1 MMIKK
6 ISGFEKL
13 FQFLFCT
20 GSLAFFGFF
29 YNQHLYQK
37 EQLQLFEI
45 SIGYFLKTASSHG
58 GLSIYIGEFLIQFFH
73 LPGAGPVII
82 TGLLVLLYLTTRSLI
97 SRVTAKTPLLL
108 FSVLPAIGFWI
119 VLLNDFYRLS
129 GLIGLLISLAGALY
143 YSNIRNNL
151 RRGLSGIL
159 LIPVIYWLTGA
170 GSFVFVVMVIVYEIL
185 SAASRKEKPGN
196 DVILIL
202 LIDILLVFAV
212 PLIARLFLFTDNIQ
226 QTYISEAYYRINIF
240 PPFPLII
247 IFLSFPLFVVIM
259 NFIPGEMTEKELNT
273 VNLYSVPFLIALIVL
288 GILGSGDFQAE
299 KVMTYEN
306 LVNKQEWN
314 KIIIEAEKEKPSD
327 RVSMIAVNLAL
338 AETGQLSAKMFQFD
352 QKENS
357 LFPEYERRGMTPFIS
372 GEPFY
377 YLGLVNFAQMFA
389 METIESTPDA
399 KYPVRAFKRVAETFI
414 INGQYENAKKYLIP
428 LSHTIFYRRWAN
440 ECLSLLYN
448 EEKINTN
455 PYWGRMRKLIPKY
468 DFYYNARQ
476 NDIALRYLL
485 LSNPGNKIAFEYLMA
500 NYLLHKDFDGFIQ
513 YLPSAEDFNY
523 NVLPIVWQQASAYI
537 RTRLSVVP
545 PQLEKY
551 PVSDDVVNS
560 IRSYAK
566 LFSEEVTDTVKL
578 KKEFGQTYWYYL
590 HFK

>member
-1 MMIKK
+1 MSIKK

-13 FQFLFCT
+13 FLLLFCA
-20 GSLAFFGFF
+20 GSLVFFGFF

-45 SIGYFLKTASSHG
+45 SLGYFLKSASIQG
-58 GLSIYIGEFLIQFFH
+58 GLTIYLGEFLIQFFH
-73 LPGAGPVII
+73 LPAAGPIII
-82 TGLLVLLYLTTRSLI
+82 TGLLVLLYLTTRRVI
-97 SRVTAKTPLLL
+97 SGITSKTPLLL

-129 GLIGLLISLAGALY
+129 GLIGLLISLAGTYFYL
-143 YSNIRNNL
+143 NIRNDL
-151 RRGLSGIL
+151 RRGMAGIL

-170 GSFVFVVMVIVYEIL
+170 ASFVFVMMITIYEIL
-185 SAASRKEKPGN
+185 SAASRKERPGN
-196 DVILIL
+196 SVILIL
-202 LIDILLVFAV
+202 MIDILLVFAV
-212 PLIARLFLFTDNIQ
+212 PLVARLFLFTDNIQ
-226 QTYISEAYYRINIF
+226 QTYISEAYYRINVF

-247 IFLSFPLFVVIM
+247 IFLSFPLFAVVM
-259 NFIPGEMTEKELNT
+259 NFIPVEMTEKKLNT
-273 VNLYSVPFLIALIVL
+273 VNLCSVPFLTALTVW
-288 GILGSGDFQAE
+288 GILGTGDFQAE

-306 LVNKQEWN
+306 LVYKQEWN
-314 KIIIEAEKEKPSD
+314 KIIAEAEKKNPSD
-327 RVSMIAVNLAL
+327 RISMVAVNLAL

-357 LFPEYERRGMTPFIS
+357 LFLEYERRGMTPFIS

-428 LSHTIFYRRWAN
+428 LSHTLFYRRWAN
-440 ECLSLLYN
+440 ECIALLYD
-448 EEKINTN
+448 EEKINAH
-455 PYWGRMRKLIPKY
+455 PYWSRMRKLMPKY
-468 DFYYNARQ
+468 DFYYNAGQ
-476 NDIALRYLL
+476 TDIALRYLL
-485 LSNPGNKIAFEYLMA
+485 LSNSGNKLAFEYLMA

-513 YLPSAEDFNY
+513 YLPSAEDFDY
-523 NVLPIVWQQASAYI
+523 KVLPVVWQQASAYI

-551 PVSDDVVNS
+551 PLNADVVNS

-566 LFSEEVTDTVKL
+566 LFSEAVIDTSEI
-578 KKEFGQTYWYYL
+578 KKQFGQTYWYYL

>member
-1 MMIKK
+1 MRIKK
-6 ISGFEKL
+6 IPGFEKL
-13 FQFLFCT
+13 FLLLFCT
-20 GSLAFFGFF
+20 GSLVFFGFF

-45 SIGYFLKTASSHG
+45 SIGYFLKTASIHG
-58 GLSIYIGEFLIQFFH
+58 GLAIYIGEFLIQFFH
-73 LPGAGPVII
+73 LPGAGPIII
-82 TGLLVLLYLTTRSLI
+82 TILLVLLYLTTRSLI
-97 SRVTAKTPLLL
+97 FRITARTPLLL

-129 GLIGLLISLAGALY
+129 GLIGLLISLTGAYFYL
-143 YSNIRNNL
+143 NIRNDL
-151 RRGLSGIL
+151 RRGLAGML

-170 GSFVFVVMVIVYEIL
+170 ASFVFAVMIIIYEIL
-185 SAASRKEKPGN
+185 SAASRKERPGN
-196 DVILIL
+196 SVILIL

-240 PPFPLII
+240 PPFPLIV

-259 NFIPGEMTEKELNT
+259 NFIPVDMTEKVSNT
-273 VNLYSVPFLIALIVL
+273 VNIYSVPFLSALTVW
-288 GILGSGDFQAE
+288 GILVSGDFQAE
-299 KVMTYEN
+299 KVMKYEN
-306 LVNKQEWN
+306 LVYKQEWN
-314 KIIIEAEKEKPSD
+314 KIIIEAEKKNPSD
-327 RVSMIAVNLAL
+327 RISMIAVNLAL

-357 LFPEYERRGMTPFIS
+357 LFLEYERRGMTPFIS

-428 LSHTIFYRRWAN
+428 LSHTLFYRRWAN
-440 ECLSLLYN
+440 ECISLLYD
-448 EEKINTN
+448 EEKINTH
-455 PYWGRMRKLIPKY
+455 PYWGRMRKLMPKY

-476 NDIALRYLL
+476 TDIALRYLL
-485 LSNPGNKIAFEYLMA
+485 LSNSGNKLAFEYLMA
-500 NYLLHKDFDGFIQ
+500 DYLLQ

-523 NVLPIVWQQASAYI
+523 KVLPIVWLQASAYI
-537 RTRLSVVP
+537 QTRLSVVP

-551 PVSDDVVNS
+551 PLNDDVVNS

-566 LFSEEVTDTVKL
+566 LFSEAVIDTSKI
-578 KKEFGQTYWYYL
+578 KKEFGHTYWYYL

>member
-1 MMIKK
+1 MRIKK
-6 ISGFEKL
+6 IPEFEKL
-13 FQFLFCT
+13 FLLLFCT
-20 GSLAFFGFF
+20 GSLVFFGFF

-45 SIGYFLKTASSHG
+45 SIGYFLKTTSIHG
-58 GLSIYIGEFLIQFFH
+58 GLAIYIGEFLIQFFH
-73 LPGAGPVII
+73 LPGAGSIII

-97 SRVTAKTPLLL
+97 FKITARTPLLL

-129 GLIGLLISLAGALY
+129 GLIGLLISLALACY
-143 YSNIRNNL
+143 YLNIRNDL
-151 RRGLSGIL
+151 RRGLAGIL
-159 LIPVIYWLTGA
+159 LIPLVYWLTGA
-170 GSFVFVVMVIVYEIL
+170 ASFVFVVIIIIYELL
-185 SAASRKEKPGN
+185 SAASRKEKPGIS
-196 DVILIL
+196 VILIL

-240 PPFPLII
+240 PPFPLIL
-247 IFLSFPLFVVIM
+247 IFLSFPLFAVIM
-259 NFIPGEMTEKELNT
+259 NFIPVEMFEKNLYA
-273 VNLYSVPFLIALIVL
+273 VNLYSVPFISALTIW
-288 GILGSGDFQAE
+288 GILGSGDFHAE
-299 KVMTYEN
+299 KVMTFEN
-306 LVNKQEWN
+306 LVYKQEWN
-314 KIIIEAEKEKPSD
+314 KIIMKAEQQNPSD
-327 RVSMIAVNLAL
+327 RISMIAVNLAL
-338 AETGQLSAKMFQFD
+338 AETGQLSAKMFRFD
-352 QKENS
+352 QKENF

-428 LSHTIFYRRWAN
+428 LSHTLFYRHWAN
-440 ECLSLLYN
+440 ECISLLYD
-448 EEKINTN
+448 EEKINTH
-455 PYWGRMRKLIPKY
+455 PYWGRMRKLMPKY

-485 LSNPGNKIAFEYLMA
+485 LSDPGNKIAYEYLMA

-513 YLPSAEDFNY
+513 YLPSAEELNY
-523 NVLPIVWQQASAYI
+523 NVLPMVWQQASAYI
-537 RTRLSVVP
+537 QTRLSVVP

-551 PVSDDVVNS
+551 PLDIDVVKS

-566 LFSEEVTDTVKL
+566 LFSEAVIDTPKI